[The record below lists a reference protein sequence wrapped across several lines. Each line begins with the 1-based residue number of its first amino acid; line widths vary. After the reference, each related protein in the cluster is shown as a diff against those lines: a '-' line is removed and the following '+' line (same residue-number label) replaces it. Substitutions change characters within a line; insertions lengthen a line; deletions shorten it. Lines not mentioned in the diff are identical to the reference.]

1 MLIMY
6 ENPCIQSA
14 ADVDL
19 EQSVK
24 TNKGSRDQGA
34 RKSQTGL
41 CSRDERSKAR
51 KRENRT
57 VCSSSRGE
65 SAISKRML
73 CSLKKGRPSR
83 FRETKKKRSSV
94 KKRGRVKRLRKT
106 RNSSGEK
113 IPKTLRLRK
122 TSRSKRQ
129 ISNKRTTQKKTEDPF
144 TESKKSQKGTKKR
157 GKRKSRRSEGTPH
170 VKKNVFF
177 RALPE

>member
-65 SAISKRML
+65 SAISKRIL
-73 CSLKKGRPSR
+73 CSLKKAR
-83 FRETKKKRSSV
+83 FMETKNERTSV

-122 TSRSKRQ
+122 TSCSKRQ